1 MLTDKQKLAINLLV
15 YEGKLKKDVAAQVGV
30 KPQAIS
36 DWFRTNVEFN
46 SLYEET
52 MRARIQEIASKANEV
67 IYELMGSAKS
77 ETVRLNAAK
86 EFVSR
91 AGYDAPTKQEIK
103 AEGIAIKIDYDKE

>member
-1 MLTDKQKLAINLLV
+1 MPLSDKQILAINLLV

-30 KPQAIS
+30 RPGTIS
-36 DWFRTNVEFN
+36 EWFLSEEFQN
-46 SLYEET
+46 KYDET
-52 MRARIQEIASKANEV
+52 MRARVKEIASKANEV
-67 IYELMGSAKS
+67 IFELMGNAKS